1 MRDNATLDPCPFATM
16 SSPEESTTGK
26 VVPIAPRR
34 GEQEGRPGE
43 LLGAVRSITQR
54 HLQALTASLFDSLDD
69 ALFDLAEKAA
79 SNALQVEYFDGMR
92 ELRKKRG
99 IIERQFVDDVGRRL
113 TDLAAGRLRE
123 RRSLTESSAGAR
135 NELSLVEDA
144 ELEES
149 LAISSMAS
157 KVEQR
162 LARSLFALNERLSVL
177 AGGVRFD
184 NALGPLDPG
193 ALAQGFRTALRDLE
207 TGVRVKLIVYKLF
220 DRYVMSGVEALY
232 EEINLTLAQAGV
244 LPQIRHVGGT
254 RAEPVQA
261 PAIAGARAQAGTAE
275 DAANHAAQVDLL
287 AQLSSLLAARRGP
300 DSALSPAGGQP
311 APGTMGYANVPLPGP
326 AELLGAL
333 TLLQAEI
340 ARANLAARNA
350 SDALGEVRHVKDDL
364 LEQVSRISGQSRARV
379 SEADEDTIDLVSMLF
394 EFILQDRNLPAE
406 MQALLARLQIPYLKV
421 AILDR
426 RLFAQRAHPAR
437 RLLDTL
443 AESAKGWSRESD
455 PDQRL
460 LGDVRAVVE
469 RLLQDFDDD
478 LGVFERLLVE
488 FTAQLDAHRKRAE
501 LTELRA
507 AEAARGREK
516 LEHAR
521 RTAANAVLDHLQGR
535 NPPQLV
541 RSLLTRPWANYLVL
555 LLLRHGSDTPE
566 YRTALRFMDDLL
578 WSFEAKPDEDSRQRL
593 RALLPELERTLRVG
607 LATVALQEPDQNRLL
622 EQLNSLYR
630 PLLGDASMSSPAATS
645 VSATAASTID
655 DVLPPALEPEPVAVA
670 PLSSSGDDGELG
682 VATSETM
689 QVVRGLKPGC
699 WFEFVAVDGAHDR
712 AKLSWVSP
720 ISGRY
725 LFVNR
730 RGLKVADKSTLQLA
744 QDIEAGRA
752 VLLEEVPLFDRAL
765 DAIVE
770 RLRSAQPQVIA
781 PRT

>member
-1 MRDNATLDPCPFATM
+1 M
-16 SSPEESTTGK
+16 SAPEETPVPGK
-26 VVPIAPRR
+26 IVPIATRR
-34 GEQEGRPGE
+34 DTLERPGE
-43 LLGAVRSITQR
+43 LLGAVRSTVTR
-54 HLQALTASLFDSLDD
+54 HLQSLGSSLFDSIDD

-99 IIERQFVDDVGRRL
+99 LIERLFVEDVGKRL
-113 TDLAAGRLRE
+113 ANLAAGRLHD
-123 RRSLTESSAGAR
+123 RRAVAETGSARG
-135 NELSLVEDA
+135 ELSLVEDA

-149 LAISSMAS
+149 LAVGSMSSKA
-157 KVEQR
+157 EQR

-184 NALGPLDPG
+184 NVLGPLDPG
-193 ALAQGFRTALRDLE
+193 ALAQAFRTALRELE

-220 DRYVMSGVEALY
+220 DRYVMNGLEALY
-232 EEINLTLAQAGV
+232 EELNVTLAQAGV
-244 LPQIRHVGGT
+244 LPHIRHPGAART
-254 RAEPVQA
+254 AAAATAEAASRIP
-261 PAIAGARAQAGTAE
+261 GAAAATSEELAAQA
-275 DAANHAAQVDLL
+275 DLL
-287 AQLSSLLAARRGP
+287 TQLGALLAARRGP
-300 DSALSPAGGQP
+300 LTASAADVPPAAP
-311 APGTMGYANVPLPGP
+311 ATVASYRPLPGP

-340 ARANLAARNA
+340 ARANLAARSANE
-350 SDALGEVRHVKDDL
+350 ALGEVRHVKDDL
-364 LEQVSRISGQSRARV
+364 LEQVARISGQARARV

-437 RLLDTL
+437 RLLDAL
-443 AESAKGWSRESD
+443 ADAAKGWSRESD

-460 LGDVRAVVE
+460 LEEVRAVVE

-478 LGVFERLLVE
+478 LGVFERLLAD
-488 FTAQLDAHRKRAE
+488 FSGKLDAHRKRAE
-501 LTELRA
+501 LTEMRA

-521 RTAANAVLDHLQGR
+521 RTAANAVLDRLQGHD
-535 NPPQLV
+535 PPQLV

-555 LLLRHGSDTPE
+555 LLLRQGADSAE
-566 YRTALRFMDDLL
+566 YRSALRFMDDLL
-578 WSFEAKPDEDSRQRL
+578 WSFEPKPDAPARQRL
-593 RALLPELERTLRVG
+593 HALLPELERRLRQG

-622 EQLNSLYR
+622 EQLNALYR
-630 PLLGDASMSSPAATS
+630 PLLDAG
-645 VSATAASTID
+645 VSAPSGAADAADADHAIET
-655 DVLPPALEPEPVAVA
+655 VLPPALEPEPVAGLQPDA
-670 PLSSSGDDGELG
+670 AHGSAGTPMPAGLAEAL
-682 VATSETM
+682 ET
-689 QVVRGLKPGC
+689 VRALKVGS
-699 WFEFVAVDGAHDR
+699 WFEFIAADGGRER
-712 AKLSWVSP
+712 AKLSWISP

-730 RGLKVADKSTLQLA
+730 RGLKVGDRAAAQLA
-744 QDIEAGRA
+744 GEIESGRA

-770 RLRSAQPQVIA
+770 RLRNAQAAA
-781 PRT
+781 PTARA

>member
-1 MRDNATLDPCPFATM
+1 MNA
-16 SSPEESTTGK
+16 PEDTKPAK

-34 GEQEGRPGE
+34 GDSNERPGE
-43 LLGAVRSITQR
+43 LMNSVRTIASR
-54 HLQALTASLFDSLDD
+54 NLQGLIAMLFDNLDD

-99 IIERQFVDDVGRRL
+99 LIERMFIDDIGKRL
-113 TDLAAGRLRE
+113 ADLGAGRLRE
-123 RRSLTESSAGAR
+123 RRTLTENGTAR
-135 NELSLVEDA
+135 GELSLVEDA

-149 LAISSMAS
+149 LAVSSMAS
-157 KVEQR
+157 KAEQR
-162 LARSLFALNERLSVL
+162 LARNLFALNERLAVL
-177 AGGVRFD
+177 AGGLRFD

-193 ALAQGFRTALRDLE
+193 ALAQAFRLALRDLE
-207 TGVRVKLIVYKLF
+207 TGMRVKLIVYKLF
-220 DRYVMSGVEALY
+220 DRYVMSGAEAMY
-232 EEINLTLAQAGV
+232 EELNLSLAQAGV
-244 LPQIRHVGGT
+244 LPQIRQPAASRGGSGNSAANMVT
-254 RAEPVQA
+254 ANAVRGGGHNTSSEDLV
-261 PAIAGARAQAGTAE
+261 AQA
-275 DAANHAAQVDLL
+275 DLL
-287 AQLSSLLAARRGP
+287 TQLSSLLAARRAPGETGMGA
-300 DSALSPAGGQP
+300 ALPAGGNYG
-311 APGTMGYANVPLPGP
+311 AGYPTGNAMPLPGP

-340 ARANLAARNA
+340 ARANLAARSANE
-350 SDALGEVRHVKDDL
+350 ALGEVRHVKADL
-364 LEQVSRISGQSRARV
+364 LDQVSRISGQARARV

-394 EFILQDRNLPAE
+394 EFILQDRNLPTE

-443 AESAKGWSRESD
+443 ADAAKGWSRESD
-455 PDQRL
+455 PDLRL

-478 LGVFERLLVE
+478 IGVFERLLRE
-488 FTAQLDAHRKRAE
+488 FGAQLETHRKRAE

-521 RTAANAVLDHLQGR
+521 RSAANAVLDRLQDQ

-555 LLLRHGSDTPE
+555 VLLRQGAASPE
-566 YRTALRFMDDLL
+566 YRAALHFMDDLL
-578 WSFEAKPDEDSRQRL
+578 WSFTPKPDAASRQRL
-593 RALLPELERTLRVG
+593 RALLPELERGLRQG

-622 EQLNSLYR
+622 EQLNALYR
-630 PLLGDASMSSPAATS
+630 PLLGEAPVGPVANASDATRARQADQDIE
-645 VSATAASTID
+645 TA
-655 DVLPPALEPEPVAVA
+655 LPPALEPEPVIPLAAVQPDSTEA
-670 PLSSSGDDGELG
+670 EPAASSEALD
-682 VATSETM
+682 A
-689 QVVRGLKPGC
+689 VRALKSGC
-699 WFEFVAVDGAHDR
+699 WFEFNGDDGSRER
-712 AKLSWVSP
+712 AKLSWISP

-730 RGLKVADKSTLQLA
+730 RGLKVADKAAAQLA
-744 QDIEAGRA
+744 TEIESGRA

-770 RLRSAQPQVIA
+770 RLRSAQTA
-781 PRT
+781 PDPGGA

>member
-1 MRDNATLDPCPFATM
+1 M
-16 SSPEESTTGK
+16 SASEESAPAK
-26 VVPIAPRR
+26 VVPIVPRR
-34 GEQEGRPGE
+34 AEPGRPGE
-43 LLGAVRSITQR
+43 LLSGVRNIATR

-99 IIERQFVDDVGRRL
+99 LIERLFVEDIVQRL
-113 TDLAAGRLRE
+113 SDLSAGRLRE
-123 RRSLTESSAGAR
+123 RRTLNESSAAHS
-135 NELSLVEDA
+135 ELSLVEDA

-149 LAISSMAS
+149 LAVGSMAS
-157 KVEQR
+157 KAEQR
-162 LARSLFALNERLSVL
+162 LARSLFALNERLAVL
-177 AGGVRFD
+177 AGGLRFD

-193 ALAQGFRTALRDLE
+193 ALAQGFRNALRDLE

-220 DRYVMSGVEALY
+220 DRYVMSGAEALY
-232 EEINLTLAQAGV
+232 EELNLNLAQAGV
-244 LPQIRHVGGT
+244 LPQIRQPGSGRAAVAVQTPATATPQRGAAAVGEDL
-254 RAEPVQA
+254 A
-261 PAIAGARAQAGTAE
+261 AQA
-275 DAANHAAQVDLL
+275 DLL
-287 AQLSSLLAARRGP
+287 TQLSSLLAARRGP
-300 DSALSPAGGQP
+300 GETPPGGMTLPAPAP
-311 APGTMGYANVPLPGP
+311 APGYGAVPLPGP

-340 ARANLAARNA
+340 ARANLAARSANE
-350 SDALGEVRHVKDDL
+350 ALGEVRHVKNDL
-364 LEQVSRISGQSRARV
+364 LEQVSRISGQVRTRV

-443 AESAKGWSRESD
+443 ADAAKGWSRESD

-478 LGVFERLLVE
+478 LGVFERLLGE
-488 FTAQLDAHRKRAE
+488 FTTQLETHRKRAE

-516 LEHAR
+516 LDHAR
-521 RTAANAVLDHLQGR
+521 RTAANAVLDHLQDR

-555 LLLRHGSDTPE
+555 LLLRQGAEAPE
-566 YRTALRFMDDLL
+566 FRAALRFMDDLL
-578 WSFEAKPDEDSRQRL
+578 WSFEPKPDAAARQRL
-593 RALLPELERTLRVG
+593 RALLPELERNLRQG

-622 EQLNSLYR
+622 EQLNALYR
-630 PLLGDASMSSPAATS
+630 PLLGESG
-645 VSATAASTID
+645 TIGTPPVGLSGNAVD
-655 DVLPPALEPEPVAVA
+655 IETVLPPALEPEPIAIHAVA
-670 PLSSSGDDGELG
+670 NPDADADAAN
-682 VATSETM
+682 VPSEALET
-689 QVVRGLKPGC
+689 VRALKAGC
-699 WFEFVAVDGAHDR
+699 WFEFIAADAVRER

-730 RGLKVADKSTLQLA
+730 RGLKVADKSAAQLA
-744 QDIEAGRA
+744 AEIDSGQA

-770 RLRSAQPQVIA
+770 RLRNAQPEEA
-781 PRT
+781 GRAGA

>member
-1 MRDNATLDPCPFATM
+1 M
-16 SSPEESTTGK
+16 SAPEDTTPAK
-26 VVPIAPRR
+26 VIPITPRR
-34 GEQEGRPGE
+34 GDSNERPGE
-43 LLGAVRSITQR
+43 LLGSVRSIASR
-54 HLQALTASLFDSLDD
+54 NLQGLIAMLFDNLDD

-99 IIERQFVDDVGRRL
+99 LIERMFIDDIAKRIA
-113 TDLAAGRLRE
+113 DLGAGRLRE
-123 RRSLTESSAGAR
+123 RRMLNDSGSPRG
-135 NELSLVEDA
+135 ELSLVEDA

-149 LAISSMAS
+149 LAVSSMAS
-157 KVEQR
+157 KAEQR
-162 LARSLFALNERLSVL
+162 LARNLFALNERLAVL
-177 AGGVRFD
+177 AGGLRFD

-193 ALAQGFRTALRDLE
+193 ALAQAFRQALRDLDA
-207 TGVRVKLIVYKLF
+207 GMRVKLIVYKLF
-220 DRYVMSGVEALY
+220 DRYVMSGAEAMY
-232 EEINLTLAQAGV
+232 EELNLSLAQAGV
-244 LPQIRHVGGT
+244 LPQIRQPAASRGGSGNST
-254 RAEPVQA
+254 ANMVA
-261 PAIAGARAQAGTAE
+261 ANGAANAVRGGGQTFSEDLAAQA
-275 DAANHAAQVDLL
+275 DLL
-287 AQLSSLLAARRGP
+287 TQLSNLLAARRMPGETGMG
-300 DSALSPAGGQP
+300 ATLPAGSNY
-311 APGTMGYANVPLPGP
+311 AAGYSTGSAMPLPGP

-340 ARANLAARNA
+340 ARANLATRNA
-350 SDALGEVRHVKDDL
+350 NEALGEVRHVKADL
-364 LEQVSRISGQSRARV
+364 LDQVSRISGHARARL

-394 EFILQDRNLPAE
+394 EFILQDHNLPTE

-443 AESAKGWSRESD
+443 ADVAKGWSRESD
-455 PDQRL
+455 PDLRL

-478 LGVFERLLVE
+478 IGVFERLLRE
-488 FTAQLDAHRKRAE
+488 FGAQLETHRKRAE

-507 AEAARGREK
+507 SEAARGREK

-521 RTAANAVLDHLQGR
+521 RSAANAVLDHLQGH

-555 LLLRHGSDTPE
+555 VLLRQGAESPE
-566 YRTALRFMDDLL
+566 YRSALHFMDDLL
-578 WSFEAKPDEDSRQRL
+578 WSFTPKPDAASRQRL
-593 RALLPELERTLRVG
+593 RALLPELERSLRQG

-622 EQLNSLYR
+622 EQLNALYR
-630 PLLGDASMSSPAATS
+630 PLLGEAPADPVANAADAARAQQADQDIETS
-645 VSATAASTID
+645 
-655 DVLPPALEPEPVAVA
+655 LPPALEPEPIIA
-670 PLSSSGDDGELG
+670 LSVQPSSTEPEP
-682 VATSETM
+682 AASSEALNS
-689 QVVRGLKPGC
+689 VRALKSGC
-699 WFEFVAVDGAHDR
+699 WFEFSSNDGSRER
-712 AKLSWVSP
+712 AKLSWISP

-730 RGLKVADKSTLQLA
+730 RGLKVADKAAAQLA
-744 QDIEAGRA
+744 AEIESGHA

-770 RLRSAQPQVIA
+770 RLRSAQTA
-781 PRT
+781 PNHGGA

>member
-1 MRDNATLDPCPFATM
+1 M
-16 SSPEESTTGK
+16 SAPEESAPAK

-34 GEQEGRPGE
+34 AEPGRPGE
-43 LLGAVRSITQR
+43 LLGGVRSVATR

-99 IIERQFVDDVGRRL
+99 LIERLFVEDIVQRL
-113 TDLAAGRLRE
+113 SDLSAGRLRE
-123 RRSLTESSAGAR
+123 RRTLNEGSAAR
-135 NELSLVEDA
+135 SELSLVEDA

-149 LAISSMAS
+149 LAVGSMAS
-157 KVEQR
+157 KAEQR
-162 LARSLFALNERLSVL
+162 LARSLFALNERLAVL
-177 AGGVRFD
+177 AGGLRFD

-193 ALAQGFRTALRDLE
+193 ALAQGFRNALRDLE

-220 DRYVMSGVEALY
+220 DRYVMSGAEALY
-232 EEINLTLAQAGV
+232 EELNLNLAQAGV
-244 LPQIRHVGGT
+244 LPQIRQPGSG
-254 RAEPVQA
+254 RAATPAQMPAEAA
-261 PAIAGARAQAGTAE
+261 PQRAAAAGEDLAAQA
-275 DAANHAAQVDLL
+275 DLL
-287 AQLSSLLAARRGP
+287 TQLSSLLAARRGP
-300 DSALSPAGGQP
+300 GEAQHGGMALPQAP
-311 APGTMGYANVPLPGP
+311 APGYSAVPLPGP

-340 ARANLAARNA
+340 ARANLAARSANE
-350 SDALGEVRHVKDDL
+350 ALGEVRHVKNDL
-364 LEQVSRISGQSRARV
+364 LEQVSRISGQVRTRV

-443 AESAKGWSRESD
+443 ADAAKGWSRESD

-478 LGVFERLLVE
+478 LGVFERLLGE
-488 FTAQLDAHRKRAE
+488 FTTQLETHRKRAE

-516 LEHAR
+516 LDHAR
-521 RTAANAVLDHLQGR
+521 RTAANAVLDHLQDR

-555 LLLRHGSDTPE
+555 LLLRQGAEAPE
-566 YRTALRFMDDLL
+566 FRAALRFMDDLL
-578 WSFEAKPDEDSRQRL
+578 WSFEPKPDAAARQRL
-593 RALLPELERTLRVG
+593 RALLPELERNLRQG

-622 EQLNSLYR
+622 EQLNELYR
-630 PLLGDASMSSPAATS
+630 PLLGESGAIGAPPAAIPGNAMDIET
-645 VSATAASTID
+645 
-655 DVLPPALEPEPVAVA
+655 VLPPALEPEPIAIHA
-670 PLSSSGDDGELG
+670 AANPDADAE
-682 VATSETM
+682 ATNTPSEALET
-689 QVVRGLKPGC
+689 VRALKAGC
-699 WFEFVAVDGAHDR
+699 WFEFVAPDAARER

-730 RGLKVADKSTLQLA
+730 RGLKVADKSAVQLA
-744 QDIEAGRA
+744 AEIDSGQAI
-752 VLLEEVPLFDRAL
+752 LLEEVPLFDRAL

-770 RLRSAQPQVIA
+770 RLRNAQPEA
-781 PRT
+781 GRAAGA

>member
-1 MRDNATLDPCPFATM
+1 MNAHD
-16 SSPEESTTGK
+16 ESAPAK
-26 VVPIAPRR
+26 VVPLAQRR
-34 GEQEGRPGE
+34 GEPGERPGE
-43 LLGAVRSITQR
+43 LLGSVRSIATR
-54 HLQALTASLFDSLDD
+54 HLQALIATLFDNLDD

-99 IIERQFVDDVGRRL
+99 LIERLFIEDVGRRL
-113 TDLAAGRLRE
+113 VELSQGRLRE
-123 RRSLTESSAGAR
+123 RRTLNEAGGAR
-135 NELSLVEDA
+135 GELSLVEDA

-149 LAISSMAS
+149 LAVTSMAS
-157 KVEQR
+157 KAEQR

-177 AGGVRFD
+177 AGGLRFD

-193 ALAQGFRTALRDLE
+193 ALAQAFRQAMHDLE
-207 TGVRVKLIVYKLF
+207 TGLRVKLIVYKLF

-232 EEINLTLAQAGV
+232 EELNLNLAKAGV
-244 LPQIRHVGGT
+244 LPQIRHPAHRGGGT
-254 RAEPVQA
+254 ASTGAMRSTT
-261 PAIAGARAQAGTAE
+261 AGSSAVTGAGSMATSSSEDLAAQA
-275 DAANHAAQVDLL
+275 DLL
-287 AQLSSLLAARRGP
+287 TQLSNLLAARRGP
-300 DSALSPAGGQP
+300 AGNSTEVDGHGASA
-311 APGTMGYANVPLPGP
+311 YASVPLPGP

-340 ARANLAARNA
+340 ARANLAARSA
-350 SDALGEVRHVKDDL
+350 SDALGDVRHVKDGL
-364 LEQVSRISGQSRARV
+364 LEQISRISGQVRARV

-443 AESAKGWSRESD
+443 ADAAKGWSRESD

-478 LGVFERLLVE
+478 LGVFERLLTE
-488 FTAQLDAHRKRAE
+488 FSAQLETHRKRAE
-501 LTELRA
+501 LTEQRA

-521 RTAANAVLDHLQGR
+521 RSAANAVLDRLQGR
-535 NPPQLV
+535 SPPQLV

-555 LLLRHGSDTPE
+555 LLLRQGAESTE
-566 YRTALRFMDDLL
+566 YRAALRFMDDLL
-578 WSFEAKPDEDSRQRL
+578 WSFEPKPDDASRQRL
-593 RALLPELERTLRVG
+593 RALLPGLERSLRLG

-622 EQLNSLYR
+622 EQLNALYR
-630 PLLGDASMSSPAATS
+630 PLLGE
-645 VSATAASTID
+645 VSATPSATPQEIET
-655 DVLPPALEPEPVAVA
+655 VLPPALEPEPVPAEDSAAEVEAEVADESLDAVRA
-670 PLSSSGDDGELG
+670 
-682 VATSETM
+682 
-689 QVVRGLKPGC
+689 LKTGC
-699 WFEFVAVDGAHDR
+699 WFEFVASDGSRDR
-712 AKLSWVSP
+712 AKLSWISP

-730 RGLKVADKSTLQLA
+730 RGLKVGDKSAAQLA
-744 QDIEAGRA
+744 AEIEAGQA
-752 VLLEEVPLFDRAL
+752 ILLEEVPLFDRAL

-770 RLRSAQPQVIA
+770 RLRTTQPSQSDPA
-781 PRT
+781 DA

>member
-1 MRDNATLDPCPFATM
+1 MNA
-16 SSPEESTTGK
+16 PEDTQPAK
-26 VVPIAPRR
+26 VVPMIPRR
-34 GEQEGRPGE
+34 SDGNERPGE
-43 LLGAVRSITQR
+43 LMNSVRTIASR
-54 HLQALTASLFDSLDD
+54 NLQGLIAMLFDNLDD

-99 IIERQFVDDVGRRL
+99 LIERMFIDDIGKRL
-113 TDLAAGRLRE
+113 ADLGAGRLRE
-123 RRSLTESSAGAR
+123 RRTLTENGAAR
-135 NELSLVEDA
+135 GELSLVEDA

-149 LAISSMAS
+149 LAVSSMAS
-157 KVEQR
+157 KAEQR
-162 LARSLFALNERLSVL
+162 LARNLFALNERLAVL
-177 AGGVRFD
+177 AGGLRFD

-193 ALAQGFRTALRDLE
+193 ALAQAFRLALRDLE
-207 TGVRVKLIVYKLF
+207 TGMRVKLIVYKLF
-220 DRYVMSGVEALY
+220 DRYVMSGAEAMY
-232 EEINLTLAQAGV
+232 EELNLNLAQAGV
-244 LPQIRHVGGT
+244 LPQIRQPAASRGGSGNSAVNMVT
-254 RAEPVQA
+254 VNAVRGGGHTSSEDLA
-261 PAIAGARAQAGTAE
+261 AQA
-275 DAANHAAQVDLL
+275 DLL
-287 AQLSSLLAARRGP
+287 TQLSSLLAARRAPGET
-300 DSALSPAGGQP
+300 SMGTALPAGSNY
-311 APGTMGYANVPLPGP
+311 GTGYPTGNAMPLPGP

-340 ARANLAARNA
+340 ARANLAARSANE
-350 SDALGEVRHVKDDL
+350 ALGEVRHVKADL
-364 LEQVSRISGQSRARV
+364 LDQVSRISGQARARV

-394 EFILQDRNLPAE
+394 EFILQDRNLPTE

-443 AESAKGWSRESD
+443 ADAAKGWSRESD
-455 PDQRL
+455 PDLRL

-478 LGVFERLLVE
+478 IGVFERLLRE
-488 FTAQLDAHRKRAE
+488 FGAQLETHRKRAE

-521 RTAANAVLDHLQGR
+521 RSAANAVLDHLQNQ

-555 LLLRHGSDTPE
+555 LLLRQGAASPE
-566 YRTALRFMDDLL
+566 YRAALHFMDDLL
-578 WSFEAKPDEDSRQRL
+578 WSFTPKPDAASRQRL
-593 RALLPELERTLRVG
+593 HALLPELERSLRQG

-622 EQLNSLYR
+622 EQLNALYR
-630 PLLGDASMSSPAATS
+630 PLLGEAPAGPVANAADATRARQAAQDIE
-645 VSATAASTID
+645 TA
-655 DVLPPALEPEPVAVA
+655 LPPALEPEPVIPLAVQPDSTEVEPVA
-670 PLSSSGDDGELG
+670 SSEALD
-682 VATSETM
+682 A
-689 QVVRGLKPGC
+689 VRALKSGC
-699 WFEFVAVDGAHDR
+699 WFEFNGDDGSRER
-712 AKLSWVSP
+712 AKLSWISP

-730 RGLKVADKSTLQLA
+730 RGLKVADKAAAQLA
-744 QDIEAGRA
+744 AEIESGRA

-770 RLRSAQPQVIA
+770 RLRNAQAA
-781 PRT
+781 PDPGGA

>member
-1 MRDNATLDPCPFATM
+1 M
-16 SSPEESTTGK
+16 SASEESAPAK

-34 GEQEGRPGE
+34 AEPGRPGE
-43 LLGAVRSITQR
+43 LLGGVRNVATR

-99 IIERQFVDDVGRRL
+99 LIERLFVEDIVQRL
-113 TDLAAGRLRE
+113 SDLSAGRLRE
-123 RRSLTESSAGAR
+123 RRTLNESGATR
-135 NELSLVEDA
+135 GELSLVEDA

-149 LAISSMAS
+149 LAVGSMAS
-157 KVEQR
+157 KAEQR
-162 LARSLFALNERLSVL
+162 LARSLFALNERLAVL
-177 AGGVRFD
+177 AGGLRFD

-193 ALAQGFRTALRDLE
+193 ALAQGFRNALHDLE

-220 DRYVMSGVEALY
+220 DRYVMSGAEALY
-232 EEINLTLAQAGV
+232 EELNLNLAQAGV
-244 LPQIRHVGGT
+244 LPQIRQPGSG
-254 RAEPVQA
+254 RAAMAAQIPAAAA
-261 PAIAGARAQAGTAE
+261 PQRGAAAASEDLAAQA
-275 DAANHAAQVDLL
+275 DLL
-287 AQLSSLLAARRGP
+287 TQLSSLLAARRGP
-300 DSALSPAGGQP
+300 GETTHGGMALPAPAP
-311 APGTMGYANVPLPGP
+311 APGYSAVPLPGP

-340 ARANLAARNA
+340 ACANLAARSANE
-350 SDALGEVRHVKDDL
+350 ALGEVRHVKNDL
-364 LEQVSRISGQSRARV
+364 LEQVSRISGQVRTRV

-443 AESAKGWSRESD
+443 ADAAKGWSRESD

-478 LGVFERLLVE
+478 LGVFERLLGE
-488 FTAQLDAHRKRAE
+488 FTTQLETHRKRAE

-516 LEHAR
+516 LDHAR
-521 RTAANAVLDHLQGR
+521 RTAANAVLDHLQDR

-555 LLLRHGSDTPE
+555 LLLRQGAEAPE
-566 YRTALRFMDDLL
+566 FRAALRFMDDLL
-578 WSFEAKPDEDSRQRL
+578 WSFEPKPDAAARQRL
-593 RALLPELERTLRVG
+593 RALLPELERNLRQG

-622 EQLNSLYR
+622 EQLNALYR
-630 PLLGDASMSSPAATS
+630 PLLGESGAIGTPPVVLSGNAVDIET
-645 VSATAASTID
+645 
-655 DVLPPALEPEPVAVA
+655 VLPPALEPEPIAIHAVA
-670 PLSSSGDDGELG
+670 DLDADADAANVP
-682 VATSETM
+682 SEALET
-689 QVVRGLKPGC
+689 VRTLKAGC
-699 WFEFVAVDGAHDR
+699 WFEFIAADAARER

-730 RGLKVADKSTLQLA
+730 RGLKVADKSAAQLA
-744 QDIEAGRA
+744 AEIDSGQA

-770 RLRSAQPQVIA
+770 RLRNAQPEA
-781 PRT
+781 GRAGA